1 MTRFA
6 AAPLTLLVLVLGL
19 AACGGGGGG
28 DAPSQ
33 EEFAKSADQICSDA
47 EKSLQELGKATSADE
62 VANQLDK
69 VIDETQGSVDKL
81 KDLDRPDG
89 DAGKAAEK
97 FVNALQSDI
106 EDKGI
111 PALEHLRDAIKDKD
125 QAAAQKAYQ
134 ELQAIETSDSNKLA
148 KAIGANGCSD

>member
-1 MTRFA
+1 MNRFA
-6 AAPLTLLVLVLGL
+6 AAPLTLIVLVLGL
-19 AACGGGGGG
+19 AACGGDGGG

-33 EEFAKSADQICSDA
+33 EEFAKSADQICTDA

-89 DAGKAAEK
+89 DAGKAADK

-111 PALEHLRDAIKDKD
+111 PALEHLRDAIKSKD
-125 QAAAQKAYQ
+125 QQAAQKAYQ
-134 ELQAIETSDSNKLA
+134 ELQSIQTTNSDKLA
-148 KAIGANGCSD
+148 KAAGVTGCAN